1 MALLWGVADK
11 WHLIAGAL
19 EFDEDLI
26 DEVDT
31 NNETDEACLEDCV
44 EKWVTRLGPSWQTL
58 SRALTDIGEENL
70 AQRAWNGGEVFNLD
84 SQTQPLTRMRSEV
97 YGSCVSTVCRRL
109 FSGYAA
115 YE

>member
-1 MALLWGVADK
+1 MALLWGVAEK
-11 WHLIAGAL
+11 WRLIAGAL

-58 SRALTDIGEENL
+58 SHVLTDIGEESL
-70 AQRAWNGGEVFNLD
+70 AQRAWNGGGVFLKCLWIH
-84 SQTQPLTRMRSEV
+84 T
-97 YGSCVSTVCRRL
+97 
-109 FSGYAA
+109 AA
-115 YE
+115 FDTMFIFIE

>member
-11 WHLIAGAL
+11 WRLIAGAL

-44 EKWVTRLGPSWQTL
+44 
-58 SRALTDIGEENL
+58 
-70 AQRAWNGGEVFNLD
+70 
-84 SQTQPLTRMRSEV
+84 
-97 YGSCVSTVCRRL
+97 
-109 FSGYAA
+109 
-115 YE
+115 